1 MHDIFSILALIIQ
14 EWHSFCKW
22 RIYRRHLTLE
32 KLEKSGILL
41 NWIMESLINEI
52 KEQTSVFLSMLP
64 LLTA

>member
-1 MHDIFSILALIIQ
+1 MENLQTTLN
-14 EWHSFCKW
+14 
-22 RIYRRHLTLE
+22 LE